1 MLLISCDCIV
11 SLKFVQ
17 SNDLFT
23 KRANCGIF
31 FCIKE
36 TSSSIIEERPS
47 PATEIFFR
55 KMRFHIKKKDY
66 ISVKAFAD
74 KYEDSPHQN
83 LLFSPRKLTFVPIQK
98 SNKDSVSTNKAFIL
112 KNKISIP

>member
-23 KRANCGIF
+23 KRANCGMF

-36 TSSSIIEERPS
+36 TSSPIIEERPP

-98 SNKDSVSTNKAFIL
+98 
-112 KNKISIP
+112 

>member
-47 PATEIFFR
+47 PTTEIFFR

-83 LLFSPRKLTFVPIQK
+83 SLFSPRKLTFVPIQK
-98 SNKDSVSTNKAFIL
+98 
-112 KNKISIP
+112 

>member
-36 TSSSIIEERPS
+36 TSSSGLTNLER
-47 PATEIFFR
+47 TR
-55 KMRFHIKKKDY
+55 TQ
-66 ISVKAFAD
+66 D
-74 KYEDSPHQN
+74 KHF
-83 LLFSPRKLTFVPIQK
+83 L
-98 SNKDSVSTNKAFIL
+98 
-112 KNKISIP
+112 

>member
-47 PATEIFFR
+47 PATEIFSE
-55 KMRFHIKKKDY
+55 KC
-66 ISVKAFAD
+66 
-74 KYEDSPHQN
+74 DS
-83 LLFSPRKLTFVPIQK
+83 I
-98 SNKDSVSTNKAFIL
+98 
-112 KNKISIP
+112 

>member
-55 KMRFHIKKKDY
+55 KRMTKKAKNSRF
-66 ISVKAFAD
+66 
-74 KYEDSPHQN
+74 E
-83 LLFSPRKLTFVPIQK
+83 LLF
-98 SNKDSVSTNKAFIL
+98 
-112 KNKISIP
+112 

>member
-47 PATEIFFR
+47 PATEIFFP
-55 KMRFHIKKKDY
+55 KNAIPYKKERLYLSKG
-66 ISVKAFAD
+66 ICG
-74 KYEDSPHQN
+74 
-83 LLFSPRKLTFVPIQK
+83 
-98 SNKDSVSTNKAFIL
+98 
-112 KNKISIP
+112 

>member
-47 PATEIFFR
+47 PATEIFFG

-98 SNKDSVSTNKAFIL
+98 
-112 KNKISIP
+112 